1 MGDRTNLGEKRRTW
15 NYRFGQYLKQLREER
30 RLRLDQVEELSIPY
44 QQRISPSYLS
54 RCENGIADISLE
66 RLSILS
72 KIYRTDIG
80 LLVGLRRA
88 GRCDGR
94 HVRGTATQRDGVC
107 REGRAEG
114 RLRLF
119 QGGGGAGRSRN
130 GRRPF
135 RKRSQGQ
142 AQYGDH
148 ARPDGQEQAG
158 QGGGGERPGIDAC
171 GLGGPT
177 SHDPRDRDVPSLPGQ
192 RQHGIDPARE
202 SGKQDFGNVCQ
213 GQS

>member
-80 LLVGLRRA
+80 LLVDRREQERELASAVPVDETDATFEELRR
-88 GRCDGR
+88 
-94 HVRGTATQRDGVC
+94 RGM
-107 REGRAEG
+107 E
-114 RLRLF
+114 
-119 QGGGGAGRSRN
+119 
-130 GRRPF
+130 
-135 RKRSQGQ
+135 
-142 AQYGDH
+142 
-148 ARPDGQEQAG
+148 
-158 QGGGGERPGIDAC
+158 AC
-171 GLGGPT
+171 LGFF
-177 SHDPRDRDVPSLPGQ
+177 
-192 RQHGIDPARE
+192 A
-202 SGKQDFGNVCQ
+202 
-213 GQS
+213 